1 MLVDLVD
8 LVFQLQEE
16 LQVEVVQGK
25 VNQDQLLVQLTQV
38 VVAHNILPVHLVRV
52 EQVVQE

>member
-16 LQVEVVQGK
+16 LQVEVVQVK

-38 VVAHNILPVHLVRV
+38 EVVEVLILVLL
-52 EQVVQE
+52 EKLADQV

>member
-38 VVAHNILPVHLVRV
+38 EAVEVLILVLLEKLAV
-52 EQVVQE
+52 QV